1 MTEEMKINLIISLTF
16 AAIAA
21 IMLTTTAVT
30 YAEHQPRPDH
40 ADETIDNNLDD
51 SCPNHPGNDA
61 SEGRA
66 CHGLEEAN
74 NAATK

>member
-1 MTEEMKINLIISLTF
+1 MKTNLIISLAF
-16 AAIAA
+16 AALAV
-21 IMLTTTAVT
+21 IMLTTTALA

-40 ADETIDNNLDD
+40 ADETIDGNLDD
-51 SCPNHPGNDA
+51 SCPSHPGNDA

-66 CHGLEEAN
+66 CHGLEKAN